1 MPEETFT
8 NGLIVL
14 TLILSLLLLIK
25 KTLSANTICKTEER
39 YKTRQ
44 TKANW
49 MAGWNERRA
58 KRQQKTSEKTTWK
71 AKRNETK
78 RSVPQTKAQSF
89 Q

>member
-39 YKTRQ
+39 YKTRH

-49 MAGWNERRA
+49 MAGWNERRSKETTEDIWK
-58 KRQQKTSEKTTWK
+58 KREKLS
-71 AKRNETK
+71 ETK
-78 RSVPQTKAQSF
+78 RSAPQTKTQSF